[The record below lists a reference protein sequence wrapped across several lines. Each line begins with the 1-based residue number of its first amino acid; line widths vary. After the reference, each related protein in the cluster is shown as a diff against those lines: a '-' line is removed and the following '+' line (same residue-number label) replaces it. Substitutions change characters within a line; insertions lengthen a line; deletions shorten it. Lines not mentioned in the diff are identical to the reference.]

1 MATITKNGLKH
12 GTIGDQVFYVVNG
25 KQRVRAVAKK
35 YTAPKKGSRV
45 YASRS
50 KFGVLSTLAHHLLPA
65 IKIGFHKEA
74 LRAKSFEH
82 NVFISVNGN
91 NLDGDNIDYPRLV
104 VSRGIV
110 PAPRFANLTL
120 SKGGVLRVDFDPTL
134 RSDKAEV
141 VYLAVFCPDKEGF
154 LLSDP
159 VNRTEGRLKM
169 RIPRSW
175 LTHAVHAYGF
185 ARRTGLH
192 TSPTEYLP
200 VVTETRPQN

>member
-50 KFGVLSTLAHHLLPA
+50 KFGVLSTLAH
-65 IKIGFHKEA
+65 KEA

-91 NLDGDNIDYPRLV
+91 NLDGDTIDYPRLV

-200 VVTETRPQN
+200 VVTGPRPQN